1 MSQAKKAPFGISVCT
16 IAFRERLL
24 EYSLDLAAEV
34 GFQGVEIWGREP
46 HISEEYDKNR
56 VLAATRMVHERGLTV
71 PVFGSYLRVGA
82 TSTDD
87 TFALKDA
94 LRIAAGLE
102 APVMR
107 VWASDVG
114 SDEADE
120 SLWART
126 IDEAGEAATRASKMG
141 VRLAVEMHGN
151 TLCDTG
157 ASTRRLLEA
166 VGSDSLGAN
175 YQASSIQRSETALER
190 MELVLPW
197 VMHMH
202 AQNYAPLVAGSD
214 RMERVALADGV
225 VDYGALFDM
234 LRANDYE
241 GAVSVEFCAANA
253 TDKRAAMAHDY
264 RYLRGL

>member
-1 MSQAKKAPFGISVCT
+1 VTEAKKRAFDISLCT

-56 VLAATRMVHERGLTV
+56 VLAAARMVRGRGLTV

-82 TSTDD
+82 TSADD
-87 TFALKDA
+87 VFALKDA
-94 LRIAAGLE
+94 LRIAAGLK

-114 SDEADE
+114 SAHADE

-126 IDEAGEAATRASKMG
+126 IDEAGEAASCAAKMG

-166 VGSDSLGAN
+166 VGSDSFGAN
-175 YQASSIQRSETALER
+175 YQASSQQRDATVLER

-197 VMHMH
+197 IMHMH
-202 AQNYAPLVAGSD
+202 AQNYAPLQAGSD
-214 RMERVALADGV
+214 RVERVALADGV
-225 VDYGALFDM
+225 VEYGPLFDL

-241 GAVSVEFCAANA
+241 GVVSVEFCAAHA
-253 TDKRAAMAHDY
+253 SDKRAAIARDY
-264 RYLRGL
+264 RYLRSL

>member
-1 MSQAKKAPFGISVCT
+1 MTEAKKRAFDISVCT

-24 EYSLDLAAEV
+24 EYSLDLASEV

-56 VLAATRMVHERGLTV
+56 VMAAARMVRERGLRVT
-71 PVFGSYLRVGA
+71 VFGSYLRLGA
-82 TSTDD
+82 TGADD
-87 TFALKDA
+87 DFALKDT

-102 APVMR
+102 APVVR
-107 VWASDVG
+107 VWASDV
-114 SDEADE
+114 SSADADE
-120 SLWART
+120 SLWTRT
-126 IDEAGEAATRASKMG
+126 IDEVGEAASCAAKMG
-141 VRLAVEMHGN
+141 VRLAVEMHGH

-166 VGSDSLGAN
+166 VNSDSFGAN
-175 YQASSIQRSETALER
+175 YQVSSKQRDETDIER

-202 AQNYAPLVAGSD
+202 AQNFAPLQEGSD
-214 RMERVALADGV
+214 RVERVALADGV
-225 VDYGALFDM
+225 VEYGPLFDL
-234 LRANDYE
+234 LRANGYE

-253 TDKRAAMAHDY
+253 TDKRAAIAHDY
-264 RYLRGL
+264 RYLRSL

>member
-1 MSQAKKAPFGISVCT
+1 VTVAKTRPFDISLCT

-46 HISEEYDKNR
+46 HISEAYDKNR
-56 VLAATRMVHERGLTV
+56 VLAAARMVRERSLRML
-71 PVFGSYLRVGA
+71 VFGSYLRLGA

-114 SDEADE
+114 SADADE

-126 IDEAGEAATRASKMG
+126 IDEAGEAASCAAKMG
-141 VRLAVEMHGN
+141 LRLAVEMHGN

-166 VGSDSLGAN
+166 VGSDHLGAN
-175 YQASSIQRSETALER
+175 YQASSKQRDETALER

-202 AQNYAPLVAGSD
+202 AQNYAPLQAGSD
-214 RMERVALADGV
+214 RVERVELADGIV
-225 VDYGALFDM
+225 EYGPLFDM

-241 GAVSVEFCAANA
+241 GAMSVEFCAANA

-264 RYLRGL
+264 RYLRSL